1 MSQTV
6 RPVALAIILRPET
19 GELLVF
25 EGCDPSRDL
34 TYHRPLGGG
43 IEFGE
48 SVAEA
53 VRREI
58 MEEIG
63 VPVTVVR
70 ELGCL
75 ESRFVANGKPKHEV
89 AFLVEC
95 AFEDA
100 AQYDR
105 DLFEDR
111 EGNGEHGIWR
121 RPDDRTVLF
130 PEALPDMLA
139 DMGGAARPVS
149 AARAG
154 SAS

>member
-1 MSQTV
+1 MSQTI

-25 EGCDPSRDL
+25 EGRDPSRDL

-53 VRREI
+53 VRREVT
-58 MEEIG
+58 EEIG
-63 VPVTVVR
+63 VPVMVVR
-70 ELGCL
+70 ELGYL
-75 ESRFVANGKPKHEV
+75 ESWFVDGGKPRHEI

-111 EGNGEHGIWR
+111 EGRGEHGIWR

-130 PEALPDMLA
+130 PETLPEMLA
-139 DMGGAARPVS
+139 DKGGIARP
-149 AARAG
+149 G
-154 SAS
+154 